1 MQIAVELH
9 EISTHTG
16 LARHRLERLRRSIGE
31 DPDMLPGFDPDLI
44 LALSL
49 AGTFVF
55 GLSGGIAGV
64 RTRLDIFGVVVLAV
78 AVGMAGGIVR
88 DLLIGRPP
96 ESFRDWRYLAAA
108 GAAGLLT
115 FLAPRS
121 VERSQSRIDVLD
133 AAGLALFCVAGA
145 STALD
150 FRIPPVQ
157 AVVLGAVTAI
167 GGGMLR
173 DILINEIPGVLR
185 GGLYAVP
192 ALLGASVVVIASK
205 AGSQSALWPILGML
219 VCFVVRIVGLRR
231 DVNLPSEP
239 PEAMTRRAARRR
251 GG

>member
-1 MQIAVELH
+1 M
-9 EISTHTG
+9 
-16 LARHRLERLRRSIGE
+16 
-31 DPDMLPGFDPDLI
+31 
-44 LALSL
+44 
-49 AGTFVF
+49 
-55 GLSGGIAGV
+55 
-64 RTRLDIFGVVVLAV
+64 
-78 AVGMAGGIVR
+78 
-88 DLLIGRPP
+88 
-96 ESFRDWRYLAAA
+96 
-108 GAAGLLT
+108 
-115 FLAPRS
+115 
-121 VERSQSRIDVLD
+121 
-133 AAGLALFCVAGA
+133 
-145 STALD
+145 
-150 FRIPPVQ
+150 
-157 AVVLGAVTAI
+157 LGAITAI